1 MQCRVKYS
9 FIFLVALDYACEL
22 VFFHQIF
29 FFQTSDSCLTCLTRS
44 TDTLRILPFCNELS
58 FSVKVVRGAGV
69 GMTECECGVFAEF
82 SAQLSLC
89 RSESSELH
97 SVEDVQSLALFL
109 LEFKASTLWLLL
121 LEVK

>member
-1 MQCRVKYS
+1 
-9 FIFLVALDYACEL
+9 
-22 VFFHQIF
+22 
-29 FFQTSDSCLTCLTRS
+29 
-44 TDTLRILPFCNELS
+44 
-58 FSVKVVRGAGV
+58 VRGAGV
-69 GMTECECGVFAEF
+69 GMTECGVFPEF

-121 LEVK
+121 LAVK